1 MDPQERLMFQGAL
14 GVLATV
20 ITVLFGY
27 QVKDHR
33 ECKSDRL
40 ALRRM
45 FEKTLEERG
54 IINGQLEFIKG
65 QMAIYKSV
73 FRKLKISLPE
83 VAAEEGE
90 AGE

>member
-1 MDPQERLMFQGAL
+1 MFQGAM

-27 QVKDHR
+27 HVKEHR

-40 ALRRM
+40 ALRKL

-54 IINGQLEFIKG
+54 LIHGQLEFIKG
-65 QMAIYKSV
+65 QLAIYKSV
-73 FRKLKISLPE
+73 FRKLNVSLPD
-83 VAAEEGE
+83 AAVEEDNSE
-90 AGE
+90 RISEPA